1 MEHEDEDYDKQVRVD
16 NLWSINYTEY
26 ESNSNRNK
34 TLTVEEYLNK
44 IRQYL
49 KDIINDIE
57 KSDAWKIQLTIATN
71 FISSKDND
79 EEHVMHSKSDNVE
92 IMINDQAGE
101 VFENFF
107 ESITS

>member
-49 KDIINDIE
+49 KDIINDIK

-101 VFENFF
+101 VFENIF

>member
-16 NLWSINYTEY
+16 NLWSINYTEH
-26 ESNSNRNK
+26 ESSSNRNK
-34 TLTVEEYLNK
+34 ALTVEEYLNK

-49 KDIINDIE
+49 KDIINDIK

-92 IMINDQAGE
+92 IMINDKAGE

-107 ESITS
+107 ESVTS